1 MAPVRSLLI
10 AALLS
15 ATAQAHFELIQPTS
29 LEGDSFNENL
39 EANAPCG
46 GGVAD
51 LSKNTAT
58 DFHVDGDA
66 VGLLLG
72 HAQANW
78 LIRATLDERAG
89 GNWTQLFPIV
99 TQSGR
104 GNFCEPSVTAPKEWV
119 GKKGIIG
126 IACAAPDGLLFQ
138 CAAVNFVE
146 GANKAP
152 SNCQNGSSVS
162 LSFTSDPTLSALVG
176 DASSSTAPSP
186 SSSSSGAPSAST
198 SPS

>member
-1 MAPVRSLLI
+1 MAPLSSLLA

-29 LEGDSFNENL
+29 LEGDAFDEGSM
-39 EANAPCG
+39 ATAPCG

-51 LSKNTAT
+51 LSQNTAT

-66 VGLLLG
+66 VGVLLG

-78 LIRATLDERAG
+78 LFRATLDEHAE

-104 GNFCEPSVTAPKEWV
+104 GSFCEPAITAPREWV

-146 GANKAP
+146 GVNSAP
-152 SNCQNGSSVS
+152 ANCQNASSVS
-162 LSFTSDPTLSALVG
+162 VSFTGDETLAALVG
-176 DASSSTAPSP
+176 EEPSESSVTPSP
-186 SSSSSGAPSAST
+186 SSSSSGA
-198 SPS
+198 